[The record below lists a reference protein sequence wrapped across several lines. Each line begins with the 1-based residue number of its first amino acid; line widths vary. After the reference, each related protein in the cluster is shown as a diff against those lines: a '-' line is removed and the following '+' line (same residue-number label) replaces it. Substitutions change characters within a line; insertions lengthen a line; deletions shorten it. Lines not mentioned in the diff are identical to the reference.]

1 MAKGASGPTSC
12 LVFLPSTPDSLGRN
26 QNYGHSSHGAKE
38 RVKRPSSGQL
48 QVHTQVGPRH
58 PAFSLEPV
66 TQAAVLP
73 PQQL

>member
-1 MAKGASGPTSC
+1 MAKGAPSPTAC
-12 LVFLPSTPDSLGRN
+12 LVFLPSTHDSWGQN
-26 QNYGHSSHGAKE
+26 QNYGHSSQDAKE
-38 RVKRPSSGQL
+38 RVERPSSGQW

-66 TQAAVLP
+66 TRAAVLP